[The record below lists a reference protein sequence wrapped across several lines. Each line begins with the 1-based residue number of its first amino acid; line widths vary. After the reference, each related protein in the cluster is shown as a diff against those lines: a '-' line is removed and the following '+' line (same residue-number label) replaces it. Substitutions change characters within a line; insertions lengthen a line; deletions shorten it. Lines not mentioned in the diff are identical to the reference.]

1 MAAIAGVWNT
11 GRHREHAAERV
22 TADVDGGNRLLNLRH
37 VARRALV
44 SDAAGFVAGVLLNGR
59 SAGTV
64 CERGPDIAGEAH
76 LRVL

>member
-22 TADVDGGNRLLNLRH
+22 TAIDVGNRLLNLRH
-37 VARRALV
+37 VARHALV
-44 SDAAGFVAGVLLNGR
+44 SDAVGFVAGVLLNGR

-64 CERGPDIAGEAH
+64 CERGP
-76 LRVL
+76 